1 MEDLLSPCPALCTA
15 SALLTSVLQIP
26 VVSISLSPCAQS
38 HRILRC
44 SRYFQQSDPI
54 WGLATSCSRCRV
66 GENWWYRGE
75 HCEEFVSEPLVIGVT
90 IASMVGLVFL
100 SSAVVF
106 FIIKALQ
113 AQYVRRER
121 ERPSR

>member
-1 MEDLLSPCPALCTA
+1 M
-15 SALLTSVLQIP
+15 
-26 VVSISLSPCAQS
+26 
-38 HRILRC
+38 
-44 SRYFQQSDPI
+44 
-54 WGLATSCSRCRV
+54 

-90 IASMVGLVFL
+90 IASMVGLVL
-100 SSAVVF
+100 VSSAVVF

-121 ERPSR
+121 ERSSR

>member
-1 MEDLLSPCPALCTA
+1 M
-15 SALLTSVLQIP
+15 
-26 VVSISLSPCAQS
+26 
-38 HRILRC
+38 
-44 SRYFQQSDPI
+44 
-54 WGLATSCSRCRV
+54 